1 LRWKKFWGIPFL
13 YIGLHAQ
20 LVTGGISEMLFSI
33 YIILKR
39 RTPSRSE
46 QDGEIK
52 KMIKIQKYIV

>member
-1 LRWKKFWGIPFL
+1 MLLP
-13 YIGLHAQ
+13 A
-20 LVTGGISEMLFSI
+20 GGISEMLFSI